1 MKDIKRINIKEFR
14 KLGFLQELN
23 RQFLHPMGLALEVVV
38 DEETG
43 EEKLGGIWDYRND
56 PERII
61 YDIANSDE
69 ERIKAFNEKAN
80 YVENHINKMIQT
92 RIEKIGFGVEQIS
105 QIKENFEYSDIIDV
119 DGIEY
124 FTQYLRNPDDNIK
137 KEFEKIKFP
146 LIIGDIKCRL
156 YQESNT
162 MFSLLYILEESK
174 QGFTKTYQKDD
185 YYIDLETMTV
195 KKYDKD
201 EKQ

>member
-1 MKDIKRINIKEFR
+1 MKDIKRIDIKEFR

-56 PERII
+56 PEGII

-69 ERIKAFNEKAN
+69 ERIKAFNDKAN
-80 YVENHINKMIQT
+80 YVENHINKMIRT
-92 RIEKIGFGVEQIS
+92 RIEKIGYGVEQIP
-105 QIKENFEYSDIIDV
+105 QLKENFEYSDITDD

-137 KEFEKIKFP
+137 KEFDKIKYP
-146 LIIGDIKCRL
+146 LIIDDIDCRL
-156 YQESNT
+156 YLESSN
-162 MFSLLYILEESK
+162 MFSLLYVSEETK
-174 QGFTKTYQKDD
+174 QGFTNSYQKDE

-195 KKYDKD
+195 KKHD
-201 EKQ
+201 EER